1 MKDDRTYIKIFHKML
16 DWGWYGDTNTFR
28 VFMHILLRA
37 NYRESEYL
45 GHKIGAGECVFG
57 YNAWADQLG
66 LSVRQIR
73 TAIDHLKSTNEIVV
87 KATNKFSVITVVKWD
102 FWQVEEGGSD
112 KRTTRKTTSNRQ
124 TSDKQPTTS
133 KEYKNISSSLRSED
147 IYIYDDEFE
156 KLWELYPKKQGK
168 KKACENYIK
177 ARKGGATSEEV
188 EKGIIA
194 YAEYIKAT
202 NTEDRY
208 IKQGSTF
215 FSQQAWQD
223 EWRVRDDIQ
232 RPNNRTVNSQR
243 GGFSGSTG
251 RSGASP
257 KIVGATVPRM
267 GVSFEEEE

>member
-57 YNAWADQLG
+57 RKEWAKKLG
-66 LSVRQIR
+66 LSEQQVR
-73 TAIDHLKSTNEIVV
+73 TAISHLRATNEITTR
-87 KATNKFSVITVVKWD
+87 ATNKFTIITVVNWES
-102 FWQVEEGGSD
+102 WQIEEGKAT
-112 KRTTRKTTSNRQ
+112 KRTTNKQPTSQPTSNQ
-124 TSDKQPTTS
+124 QVTTS

-147 IYIYDDEFE
+147 IYTYEQEFE
-156 KLWELYPKKQGK
+156 KLWELYPRRQGK
-168 KKACENYIK
+168 KEAYAHYVK
-177 ARKGGATSEEV
+177 ARKSGTTSEEV

-194 YAEYIKAT
+194 YANYIKAT
-202 NTEDRY
+202 NTEERY
-208 IKQGSTF
+208 TKRGASF

-223 EWRVRDDIQ
+223 EWRVRDDI
-232 RPNNRTVNSQR
+232 RRDDDRTNDSQR
-243 GGFSGSTG
+243 RGLSGSTG

-257 KIVGATVPRM
+257 KIVGATVPRV
-267 GVSFEEEE
+267 GLRFEEEE

>member
-57 YNAWADQLG
+57 RKAWAKQLG
-66 LSVRQIR
+66 LSEQQVR
-73 TAIDHLKSTNEIVV
+73 TAISHLQSTNEITTR
-87 KATNKFSVITVVKWD
+87 ATNKFTVITVVNWES
-102 FWQVEEGGSD
+102 WQIKEGKAT
-112 KRTTRKTTSNRQ
+112 KRATNKQPTSQPTSNQ
-124 TSDKQPTTS
+124 QATTS
-133 KEYKNISSSLRSED
+133 KESKNISSSLRSED
-147 IYIYDDEFE
+147 IYTYADEFE

-168 KKACENYIK
+168 QKARENYIK

-208 IKQGSTF
+208 IKHGSTF

-223 EWRVRDDIQ
+223 EWRVRDGTDF
-232 RPNNRTVNSQR
+232 RRSDKE
-243 GGFSGSTG
+243 
-251 RSGASP
+251 RSGLAGGTGDSETSGFRFTHS
-257 KIVGATVPRM
+257 V
-267 GVSFEEEE
+267 